1 MRSYE
6 YGCDWPV
13 ALSLPTGEDWDSG
26 LYLATFSIPGTRA
39 RTRVPFVVKG
49 AADSRAPRLM
59 ALNFTTYQAYNYW
72 GGRSLYGAIDRS
84 GQRDWNEGHRSTR
97 VSFNRPFSSTGPGPV
112 RTTTTLRSFHSSNG
126 WSETISMSTFA
137 RMSIFMKAPDL
148 LSDYKLLI
156 IVESEACRVWGCGL

>member
-97 VSFNRPFSSTGPGPV
+97 VSFNRPFLVDRTSPGENYYHTPELPFIQWMERNDFDVDFCSDVDLHEGPGSPL
-112 RTTTTLRSFHSSNG
+112 RLQTLDHR
-126 WSETISMSTFA
+126 W
-137 RMSIFMKAPDL
+137 PL
-148 LSDYKLLI
+148 
-156 IVESEACRVWGCGL
+156 